1 MYITAHQSTPTGILF
16 KVSFALLKSTMPA
29 PRLPTFFQEK
39 LES

>member
-1 MYITAHQSTPTGILF
+1 MYITAHPSTPTGILF
-16 KVSFALLKSTMPA
+16 KVSFVLLKSTMPA